1 MKTRFNW
8 IFSASIA
15 VIFVLG
21 GAAVSFAQEGRF
33 FGGNGITVF
42 ADKEFRGNTQTFEND
57 VPDLSS
63 YGMDRRISSFRV
75 GNNQEWQIC
84 DGKNY
89 SGRCASVSGEEY
101 DLSINGWNDRIRS
114 LRRTSGSGGGGWG
127 SGGQTSTPPSWAQGT
142 FYGTAPNGTQI
153 ILTLERSGRATANIG
168 GSLTYGTYYNG
179 YLNMNGNRA
188 RVQQSGNGFQTVST
202 MNGETIFYSRNNSGG
217 GGWGGNQSRPPS
229 WARGTF
235 YGTAPNGSR
244 IMLTINNDGAI
255 SANIGGNIS
264 NGYYQ
269 SGNVININGNTA
281 RVYRQGDG
289 FRTVSTMNNETIIY
303 SKNSGGWGGS
313 GGSVPSWAVGRFRG
327 NSPQDGSQIIITIQ
341 SNGNVT
347 VNIGGNMNYGSL
359 NGSTLSINGAT
370 STVYRNGNGIRT
382 VSNGDGQTINYF
394 RY

>member
-1 MKTRFNW
+1 M
-8 IFSASIA
+8 A
-15 VIFVLG
+15 VVFVLG
-21 GAAVSFAQEGRF
+21 GAGMSFAQEGRF

-42 ADKEFRGNTQTFEND
+42 VDKDFRGNTQTFEND

-63 YGMDRRISSFRV
+63 YGLDRRISSFRV

-89 SGRCASVSGEEY
+89 SGRCASVLGEEY

-114 LRRTSGSGGGGWG
+114 MRRTNSSGGGWG
-127 SGGQTSTPPSWAQGT
+127 SGGQNSTPPSWAQGT
-142 FYGTAPNGTQI
+142 FYGNAPNGTQI
-153 ILTLERSGRATANIG
+153 ILTIDRSGRVTANIG
-168 GSLTYGTYYNG
+168 GAMSYGSYYQG
-179 YLNMNGNRA
+179 YIIIDGNRS
-188 RVQQSGNGFQTVST
+188 RLSQSGNGFRTVST
-202 MNGETIFYSRNNSGG
+202 SNGESIYYSRNNTG
-217 GGWGGNQSRPPS
+217 GGWGGSQSRPPS

-235 YGTAPNGSR
+235 YGNAPNGAQ
-244 IMLTINNDGAI
+244 IMLTINNDGGI
-255 SANIGGNIS
+255 TANINGNIS

-289 FRTVSTMNNETIIY
+289 FRTVSTMNNETIVY
-303 SKNSGGWGGS
+303 SRNSGGWGGS
-313 GGSVPSWAVGRFRG
+313 GGSNVPSWAIGQFRG
-327 NSPQDGSQIIITIQ
+327 NNPQDGSQIIMNIQ

-347 VNIGGNMNYGSL
+347 INIGGNMNYGSL
-359 NGSTLSINGAT
+359 NGSTLTVNGAR